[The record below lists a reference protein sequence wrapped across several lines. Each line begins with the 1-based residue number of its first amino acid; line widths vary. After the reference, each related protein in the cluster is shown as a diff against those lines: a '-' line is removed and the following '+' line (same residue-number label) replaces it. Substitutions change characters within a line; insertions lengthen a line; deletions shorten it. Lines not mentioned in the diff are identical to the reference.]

1 MAPGTANHEKMTEQG
16 KASSSRALICIKA
29 QFETQ
34 FVREDFQR
42 WLKEREQKGAPAHA

>member
-1 MAPGTANHEKMTEQG
+1 MAAGKANHKKMTEQG
-16 KASSSRALICIKA
+16 KASSSRNLIGIKKE
-29 QFETQ
+29 FETQ

>member
-1 MAPGTANHEKMTEQG
+1 MAAGKANHKKMTEQG
-16 KASSSRALICIKA
+16 KASSSRTLTGIKA
-29 QFETQ
+29 EFETQ